1 MKKDKMTERLLS
13 VATYYYMDQMTQAE
27 IADKFGISRQAVGR
41 LLDIAKD
48 RGIVD
53 IKINNPFV
61 ETDNLANQLKN
72 LFKGSRLGSV
82 EVVPGKYSE

>member
-13 VATYYYMDQMTQAE
+13 VAMYYYMDQMTQAE

-53 IKINNPFV
+53 IKII
-61 ETDNLANQLKN
+61 EKL
-72 LFKGSRLGSV
+72 S
-82 EVVPGKYSE
+82 YSMVYYEKI

>member
-1 MKKDKMTERLLS
+1 MTERLLS

-53 IKINNPFV
+53 IKII
-61 ETDNLANQLKN
+61 EKL
-72 LFKGSRLGSV
+72 S
-82 EVVPGKYSE
+82 YSMVYYEKI